1 MRLSSLK
8 LSGFKSF
15 ADSTTLHF
23 KENRTAVVGPNGCG
37 KSNVID
43 AIRWVMGES
52 SARQLRGGS
61 MQDVIFT
68 GTAKRKPVSVAS
80 VELRFDNTYGKLGGS
95 YNAYTELA
103 VKRQVNRDG
112 KSEYFLN
119 GTKALLLLE
128 RTHLIEIYPR
138 RGAIVSEMSAQQVRA
153 LFDIS
158 SLLLGQIVQRI
169 AETWRSYE
177 AESLQLLLDE
187 LGNQLKQGSI
197 EKFYDLI
204 FEGLARQHEMVGNAY
219 LMKFYQELLPSIR
232 RSYFL
237 TLNTSRRELQ
247 ESYDLFK
254 LVTDA
259 VLIRKSQQ
267 ATLFMED
274 FCRHLR
280 NLVLESLTRMKQ
292 IELAWARRSRR

>member
-1 MRLSSLK
+1 MQAHDTGSLSEQIAKHIS
-8 LSGFKSF
+8 
-15 ADSTTLHF
+15 
-23 KENRTAVVGPNGCG
+23 EQ
-37 KSNVID
+37 I
-43 AIRWVMGES
+43 IRGELVEGE
-52 SARQLRGGS
+52 RIQ
-61 MQDVIFT
+61 
-68 GTAKRKPVSVAS
+68 
-80 VELRFDNTYGKLGGS
+80 ELRIAAELDVSRGS
-95 YNAYTELA
+95 VRE
-103 VKRQVNRDG
+103 
-112 KSEYFLN
+112 
-119 GTKALLLLE
+119 ALLLLE

-169 AETWRSYE
+169 AETWRGYE